1 MLFSLSCRP
10 FSCNPFSC
18 DPVSVLISCFRSGN
32 EMIKMAEVYFS
43 EDKLEA
49 AYILYMKFMTLHVE
63 KLVNLRTPANPT

>member
-1 MLFSLSCRP
+1 
-10 FSCNPFSC
+10 
-18 DPVSVLISCFRSGN
+18 
-32 EMIKMAEVYFS
+32 MIKMAEVYFS